1 MVRVLSAAVLVAL
14 LVITIWWLPSW
25 ATLGLAVIA
34 AAMGGAEFATL
45 ARATGAD
52 VPPAWPAAAAGIACA
67 ALAHADTVFTSGS
80 SGALLV
86 AFVVMAATVGGAL
99 MTLATSTPGASAF
112 ARPAATVMAAA
123 YVGLPLGAAAWI
135 RETAGPAPLTWLV
148 AVIALS
154 DSAQYYTGRAF
165 GRRKLAPV
173 VSPGKT
179 VEGAIG
185 GVVVAAAAGPALA
198 TLWLPGT
205 PILEAAIV
213 AILLAGFGMAGDLF
227 ETLLKRS
234 AGVKDSGTLI
244 PGHGGILDRVD
255 AILFAAPMFYIY
267 LRLAVP

>member
-14 LVITIWWLPSW
+14 LIVTIWWLPSW
-25 ATLGLAVIA
+25 ATLALAMIA
-34 AAMGGAEFATL
+34 AAMGGAEFAAL
-45 ARATGAD
+45 ARVTGAP
-52 VPPAWPAAAAGIACA
+52 VPPEGPAVAAALACA
-67 ALAHADTVFTSGS
+67 ALAHSDTTFST
-80 SGALLV
+80 GALLV
-86 AFVVMAATVGGAL
+86 ALVVIAATIGGAL

-112 ARPAATVMAAA
+112 VLPAATVMAAA

-135 RETAGPAPLTWLV
+135 RESSGPAALTWLI

-154 DSAQYYTGRAF
+154 DSAQYYAGRAF

-205 PILEAAIV
+205 PVLEAAIV

-227 ETLLKRS
+227 ESLLKRS

-267 LRLAVP
+267 LRVTAP